1 MKKLVF
7 LSILLIAL
15 SFLGAADGEFY
26 AGDQSV
32 FILPTAYTMPKGS
45 FAVTGYEAVIPQI
58 AYAPI
63 DRLHL
68 SAVGMIIPAGEIGFA
83 TIIFGAKCN
92 YYRGK
97 NIASAVWGSCMHNA
111 PLITLGNVVS
121 FGSNS
126 GDGKGGVHLM
136 GMLLGYLDSENL
148 KGTMGTGGILKLS
161 KHVNIM
167 TELTFEPFNIKTEP
181 SYYSEEE
188 NRYVLLIAGLRFKWK
203 KASFDLGF
211 MRMLGDVEQSELMR
225 YPFVKITAIHF

>member
-1 MKKLVF
+1 
-7 LSILLIAL
+7 
-15 SFLGAADGEFY
+15 
-26 AGDQSV
+26 
-32 FILPTAYTMPKGS
+32 MPKGS
-45 FAVTGYEAVIPQI
+45 TAVTVYEALIPQS

-68 SAVGMIIPAGEIGFA
+68 SAAGIFLPTLNEEELRCIV
-83 TIIFGAKCN
+83 IVSFGAKYN
-92 YYRGK
+92 YFRAK
-97 NIASAVWGSCMHNA
+97 NVESAVLGSLTHYHTV
-111 PLITLGNVVS
+111 TLGNVVS

-126 GDGKGGVHLM
+126 GDGKGSVHLM
-136 GMLLGYLDSENL
+136 GMLTGDIESDNL
-148 KGTMGTGGILKLS
+148 RGILGTGGILKLS

-181 SYYSEEE
+181 SYHSEEE